1 MLWPSMA
8 SHSEDDKNIPWA
20 SCTTEVKLAHSLM
33 LRKVDA
39 YAAHPSNYD
48 G

>member
-1 MLWPSMA
+1 MA
-8 SHSEDDKNIPWA
+8 SHSENDKNIPWA
-20 SCTTEVKLAHSLM
+20 SGTTEVKPAHSLM

>member
-1 MLWPSMA
+1 MA
-8 SHSEDDKNIPWA
+8 SYFHGYKNIPWA

-33 LRKVDA
+33 LRKVGA